1 LPWFYLVRIS
11 FGVYKHLVELQKCRM
26 QKARKEN
33 EVQAL
38 LPEQCI
44 NNISA
49 FQEVWC
55 RVTDAVNAISTVTR
69 DKEEVRK
76 KWNDLKSS
84 MLKELASSKKTGGG
98 GPPKN
103 RSTTAFTWQY
113 SVVHGIDG
121 TGT

>member
-1 LPWFYLVRIS
+1 
-11 FGVYKHLVELQKCRM
+11 M